1 MKRRFF
7 LTGALSTAALPA
19 CANAPDTS
27 TRPSVRPAGGAVAAA
42 GPAEGMIA
50 EKGLTDRVA
59 FVVADARTGE
69 VLESVNPIRPQPPA
83 STLKTV
89 TALYALETLGAD
101 HRFQTTV
108 IATGPVQGGR
118 VAGDLVLVG
127 GGDPAL
133 DTDGLDDLARQV
145 RAAGITSVGGSLLVS
160 SGRLP
165 IFERIDRSQPE
176 HVGYNPAVG
185 GMNVNFNRVHFAW
198 ARSGAGYATKME
210 ARTERFAP
218 LVDSSRMSVADRS
231 LPVYTYARQGDVDA
245 WTVARGQLG
254 GSGSRWLPV
263 RNPLHYAGD
272 IFAGRLAAQG
282 VTAGAPRV
290 TSGIPQGQVVARGQS
305 AELSRIVRTMLRYST
320 NITAE
325 VLGMSSTAA
334 RGGGMRSLS
343 DSGRAMSGWL
353 AARAGTRRA
362 DFDDHSGLNG
372 SDRISPAEMVRMLT
386 AQGAEARL
394 RPVLRDYSVGESNPV
409 DTRAK
414 TGTLNFVSC
423 LTGYCD
429 ARSGRRLAFA
439 TFCAD
444 LDRRNGLSVGQR
456 ERPEGGSAWNRR
468 ARSLQF
474 DLIERWARLYT

>member
-7 LTGALSTAALPA
+7 LGGVLTTAALPA
-19 CANAPDTS
+19 CANAPAS
-27 TRPSVRPAGGAVAAA
+27 SVRPSVRPAGGAAAA
-42 GPAEGMIA
+42 GLADA
-50 EKGLTDRVA
+50 LVVQKGLQDRVA

-69 VLESVNPIRPQPPA
+69 VLESLNPLRPQPPA
-83 STLKTV
+83 STLKAV
-89 TALYALETLGAD
+89 TALYALETLGAG
-101 HRFQTTV
+101 HRFTTTV
-108 IATGPVQGGR
+108 LAAGPVQGGR
-118 VAGDLVLVG
+118 LAGDLVLVG

-145 RAAGITSVGGSLLVS
+145 RAAGITSVAGALVVS
-160 SGRLP
+160 PGRLP
-165 IFERIDRSQPE
+165 VFERIDRSQPE

-185 GMNVNFNRVHFAW
+185 GINVNFNRVHFAW
-198 ARSGAGYATKME
+198 SRSGSGYATKME

-218 LVDSSRMSVADRS
+218 LVSTSRMTVADRS
-231 LPVYTYARQGDVDA
+231 LPVYTYDRQGDIDT

-254 GSGSRWLPV
+254 NSGSRWLPV
-263 RNPLHYAGD
+263 RNPAQYAGD
-272 IFAGRLAAQG
+272 ILRGRLAEQG
-282 VTAGAPRV
+282 VSVGPVRV
-290 TSGIPQGQVVARGQS
+290 GSGVPQGRVVAQGQS
-305 AELSRIVRTMLRYST
+305 APLDRIARSMLRHST

-325 VLGMSSTAA
+325 VLGMSATAA
-334 RGGGMRSLS
+334 RGGAPRSLPE
-343 DSGRAMSGWL
+343 SGRAMSAWL

-372 SDRISPAEMVRMLT
+372 TDRISPSEMVRMLT

-394 RPVLRDYSVGESNPV
+394 APVLRDYSVGETAPV
-409 DTRAK
+409 ATLAK

-444 LDRRNGLSVGQR
+444 LDRRGGLSVGER
-456 ERPEGGSAWNRR
+456 ERPEGGAAWTRR

-474 DLIERWARLYT
+474 ELIERWARIHA